1 MQQYSPTSEHMMLD
15 RLRVADLKDEIVS
28 LQAELQTEVNVNNQT
43 TIKKEITTS
52 TSSLLV
58 NSTTITTNEISQ
70 LSNNATI
77 QGQKPVVIN
86 QYVSMQEPSQ
96 ILKAKQEQKIFEN
109 MKNEQQRFK
118 IESVETSRI
127 EQKNNAGNQLSTG
140 VVFSSHSKF
149 NSVDKT
155 KSDMLTQSNSN
166 KIHQHFG
173 SVSNKTTTEFKKEL
187 EEEFDIESEI
197 RPNLIMK
204 KNDMISTAPTSS
216 SSSTSILDKKSTK
229 SKERKE
235 REFSPLSDFFN
246 KRANNCKTEVAHDP
260 IYDDWFSVQKETAPK
275 KKEPKKQQTKCIEN
289 ELSDIFETHA
299 SPKTVEKQLDDL
311 FSSNSKSN
319 DLLSASSP
327 LTEFF
332 QVDSSQ
338 MNEKSVENRLEA
350 LFGEAD
356 DESRKGNHQDLVE
369 TRLEQL
375 FQGSVTNDNDNSVME
390 NASFLYKGN
399 NMAYEIEDKTA
410 QISNPNKRHWN
421 GDCDIFGSSNS
432 MLFPASPTSKRVC
445 TTTSVTFDNKWIE
458 DSFDFT
464 PEINMISNES
474 IGTDITKQRTWN
486 GNIDNRES
494 NMIDDVPTTSPF
506 NVPNNHTITQNNHQN
521 VMQNNQTMDLMD
533 TQLPNLNFEDPDDIS
548 RQVQNAIDSILN
560 LQSSDPLSYSQLDSS
575 FLELNTITSASS
587 MNSIHNH
594 GSNAMSQHDIAE
606 YDMPRNDQIHNVQ
619 NFKHGNLPKRKF
631 STKMDAIGDCLIGG
645 TNLDHSPSSLALT
658 DSQGAESSASVGEF
672 VNNLLNCEDKSIT
685 S

>member
-1 MQQYSPTSEHMMLD
+1 MMLD

-28 LQAELQTEVNVNNQT
+28 LQSELQTESNPTLT
-43 TIKKEITTS
+43 TIKKEITTTTTTFQINS
-52 TSSLLV
+52 TS
-58 NSTTITTNEISQ
+58 NE
-70 LSNNATI
+70 LTVPNTATP
-77 QGQKPVVIN
+77 QVAQKQPVVMN
-86 QYVSMQEPSQ
+86 QYVSLQEPSQ

-109 MKNEQQRFK
+109 IRNEQHRFK
-118 IESVETSRI
+118 VETVEVRS
-127 EQKNNAGNQLSTG
+127 EQKSITGSQSSAG
-140 VVFSSHSKF
+140 VVFSSQSKF
-149 NSVDKT
+149 NIVDKT
-155 KSDMLTQSNSN
+155 KSDMSTTN
-166 KIHQHFG
+166 KSHQHQHFA
-173 SVSNKTTTEFKKEL
+173 SVTMANKPTTEFKKEL
-187 EEEFDIESEI
+187 EEFDIESEI

-204 KNDMISTAPTSS
+204 KNDMINT
-216 SSSTSILDKKSTK
+216 STSPTLSVATTKLAK

-260 IYDDWFSVQKETAPK
+260 IYDDWFSVQKESAPK
-275 KKEPKKQQTKCIEN
+275 KKDSVKGKKCIDN
-289 ELSDIFETHA
+289 ELSDIFESHA

-311 FSSNSKSN
+311 FSTNSKSN

-350 LFGEAD
+350 LFGEDD
-356 DESRKGNHQDLVE
+356 DESRKGSHQDLVE

-375 FQGSVTNDNDNSVME
+375 FQGSVANDNDNSVME
-390 NASFLYKGN
+390 NPTFLQYKN
-399 NMAYEIEDKTA
+399 NSMAYEIEDKNA
-410 QISNPNKRHWN
+410 QVSNPNKRHWSN
-421 GDCDIFGSSNS
+421 GDCDIFGTSNS
-432 MLFPASPTSKRVC
+432 ILFPSSPTSKRVC

-474 IGTDITKQRTWN
+474 IGSDISKQRTWN
-486 GNIDNRES
+486 GNMDNRDS
-494 NMIDDVPTTSPF
+494 NMIANIPTTSQF
-506 NVPNNHTITQNNHQN
+506 NVPNNHALSQNN
-521 VMQNNQTMDLMD
+521 VMQNNQSMDLMD
-533 TQLPNLNFEDPDDIS
+533 AQLPNLSYEDPDDIS

-594 GSNAMSQHDIAE
+594 NANAMSGQDINE
-606 YDMPRNDQIHNVQ
+606 YDMTRNDQIHNVQ
-619 NFKHGNLPKRKF
+619 SFKHSNLPKRKF